1 MRGIRKAFPGVVAL
15 AGVDLTLGSGEVHM
29 LLGEN
34 GAGKSTLMKILSGA
48 YRKDSGEIRIRD
60 QAVEIT
66 SPRHALE
73 LGIRVIYQELNLV
86 PQLSVAENIF
96 LGVAPTRL
104 PGVID
109 RRKLTGLTTAL
120 LADLGM
126 NLEAGTPLSRLS
138 LAQRQMVEIAK
149 ALRDPSA
156 SILVMDEPT
165 SALTSREVD
174 QLFVLIER
182 LVERG
187 VAVVYITHRLDE
199 VYRIGQRVTV
209 LRDGA
214 NVATSRLSDVTVAE
228 LVRLMANRDLSEH
241 FPRRR
246 GAPGADLLA
255 VEHVGRNGVLRDISF
270 TLRAGEIVGV
280 AGLLGAGRS
289 ELARVLAGADRADTG
304 RIICDGKA
312 VVFRSPADAIA
323 KGIGLLPEDRKAE
336 GLVAGLTV
344 ARNVALPH
352 GRRLATAVFC
362 RRAAEERLADPVIA
376 DLRVKATSTQEVRL
390 LSGGNQQK
398 VVLGKWLAGA
408 ARIFIFDEP
417 TRGVDVGTKVEIYQ
431 LMNRLTESGA
441 GIVMISSE
449 LPELLGMSDRI
460 LVMRGGTIQAEFD
473 AADAT
478 QERVLSAALGL
489 RRSRAVRARRF
500 GTLIGLLLLCAVLWA
515 LTPHFLTL
523 SNLLNVV
530 QQTSIN
536 AIVAAGMTFVII
548 SGGIDLSVG
557 SIVAL
562 SGVALGTLLQGG
574 YPPAVALPA
583 ALAAGIACGLLNG
596 ALVSIGR
603 LPPFIATLGMMSVAR
618 GAALVFTEG
627 RPVSGFDEG
636 FRWLA
641 TGSVGFVPAPVLV
654 MLIVYAVAHFV
665 LTRTTFGRYV
675 YAIGGNEEATRLS
688 GIAVRFHKTAVYG
701 VSGLMSAVAAIV
713 LTARLNSAQPIA
725 GMMYELDAIAATV
738 IGGTSLMGGEGS
750 LGGTLIGALIMG
762 VLRNG
767 LNLLGVSSFLQQ
779 IVIGGVIVGAVL
791 VDTILKRHRA
801 LTCAT

>member
-15 AGVDLTLGSGEVHM
+15 AGVDLTLRGGEVHM

-60 QAVEIT
+60 RVVEIA

-96 LGVAPTRL
+96 LGAAPTL
-104 PGVID
+104 VPGVID
-109 RRKLTGLTTAL
+109 RKRLSALTTAL

-126 NLEAGTPLSRLS
+126 NLDAETLLSRLS
-138 LAQRQMVEIAK
+138 LAERQMVEIAK
-149 ALRDPSA
+149 ALRDPST

-182 LVERG
+182 LVARG
-187 VAVVYITHRLDE
+187 VALVYITHRLDE
-199 VYRIGQRVTV
+199 VYRIGHRVTV

-214 NVATSRLSDVTVAE
+214 NVASTLLSEVTVTE

-246 GAPGADLLA
+246 VAAGADL
-255 VEHVGRNGVLRDISF
+255 VTIDRVGRKGVLRDISF
-270 TLRAGEIVGV
+270 TLRAGEIVGI

-289 ELARVLAGADRADTG
+289 ELARVVAGADRADTG
-304 RIICDGKA
+304 RILCDGEA
-312 VVFRSPADAIA
+312 VTFHSPADAIA
-323 KGIGLLPEDRKAE
+323 RGIGLLPEDRKAE

-352 GRRLATAVFC
+352 GRRLAKGGFLPAQC
-362 RRAAEERLADPVIA
+362 EERLAEPIVA
-376 DLRVKATSTQEVRL
+376 DLRVKATAAQEVRL

-417 TRGVDVGTKVEIYQ
+417 TRGVDVGSKVEIYQ

-441 GIVMISSE
+441 AILMISSE

-460 LVMRGGTIQAEFD
+460 LVMRGGRIQAEFD

-489 RRSRAVRARRF
+489 S
-500 GTLIGLLLLCAVLWA
+500 
-515 LTPHFLTL
+515 
-523 SNLLNVV
+523 
-530 QQTSIN
+530 
-536 AIVAAGMTFVII
+536 
-548 SGGIDLSVG
+548 
-557 SIVAL
+557 
-562 SGVALGTLLQGG
+562 
-574 YPPAVALPA
+574 
-583 ALAAGIACGLLNG
+583 
-596 ALVSIGR
+596 
-603 LPPFIATLGMMSVAR
+603 
-618 GAALVFTEG
+618 GAA
-627 RPVSGFDEG
+627 
-636 FRWLA
+636 
-641 TGSVGFVPAPVLV
+641 
-654 MLIVYAVAHFV
+654 
-665 LTRTTFGRYV
+665 
-675 YAIGGNEEATRLS
+675 
-688 GIAVRFHKTAVYG
+688 
-701 VSGLMSAVAAIV
+701 
-713 LTARLNSAQPIA
+713 Q
-725 GMMYELDAIAATV
+725 
-738 IGGTSLMGGEGS
+738 
-750 LGGTLIGALIMG
+750 
-762 VLRNG
+762 
-767 LNLLGVSSFLQQ
+767 
-779 IVIGGVIVGAVL
+779 
-791 VDTILKRHRA
+791 
-801 LTCAT
+801 